1 MDSQDWNTVFMA
13 ILTVLFVTLG
23 VTFLGEEL
31 YHADESDPA
40 LVFDL
45 PEVTTAVA
53 GAAPAGPEPIAALLA
68 TADPAA
74 GEGVARKCTA
84 CHVFAEGGKN
94 GAGPVLHGVV
104 GREIAGVAGFGYS
117 AALKAYAQE
126 NPVWSYEELNGFL
139 WNPRKHVSG
148 TSMGFAGL
156 KKPQERAEMIAY
168 LRSVSPNAPPLP
180 DPAEEAPADG
190 AKDGTDGA
198 ATEGE
203 AKPAAVDGAEPVTP
217 AANETG
223 KADAIVVDPDTPGAT
238 VAPAGENALG
248 NTQPAENGTTEG
260 STNVVPSTAAP
271 NTLAPK
277 SANEGATL
285 PVAPDAA
292 NPRAGA
298 QSTTDGQQGL
308 TPGQAEKLEDA
319 PSGN

>member
-94 GAGPVLHGVV
+94 GAGPALHGIV
-104 GREIAGVAGFGYS
+104 GRPIAGDATFGYS
-117 AALKAYAQE
+117 AGLKEHAVE
-126 NPVWSYEELNGFL
+126 NPTWTYEELNGFL

-156 KKPQERAEMIAY
+156 KKPEERAQMIAY

-180 DPAEEAPADG
+180 DPAEEAPAEG
-190 AKDGTDGA
+190 AEGA
-198 ATEGE
+198 ADGE
-203 AKPAAVDGAEPVTP
+203 AKPAAAGAAEPVTP

-238 VAPAGENALG
+238 VAPAGRNALG
-248 NTQPAENGTTEG
+248 NTQPAEEGTTQG

-271 NTLAPK
+271 NTQAPK
-277 SANEGATL
+277 STGEGATL

-298 QSTTDGQQGL
+298 QSTTSGQQGL
-308 TPGQAEKLEDA
+308 TPGQAERLEGEGA